1 MISLLKPSKSYRV
14 FSILNLIFLITLAAL
29 CILPIL
35 NVLAISL
42 SETSAVKANRV
53 FLWPVGFNA
62 ENYAYILENR
72 QFLDSMRISILRVIV
87 GTALS
92 MFINVITAYPLS
104 HSNREFKGRNLITW
118 LFIFP
123 MLFSGGLIPTALLYF
138 NINIYNTFWVLI
150 LPSAVQTM
158 NVILM
163 VNYFKGLPKSLQESA
178 KLDGA
183 SHWVILFRI
192 YLPLSAASLST
203 LSLFC
208 AVGHWNSWFD
218 GLVFIDD
225 AALRPLQ
232 SLLKSL
238 LNELSGASK
247 KMLTVSDVQ
256 RLAYIND
263 RSLVSAQI
271 FVGMLPIL
279 LVYPF
284 VQRYFI
290 TGITIGAVK
299 E

>member
-1 MISLLKPSKSYRV
+1 MHHSLKKSSGYRA
-14 FSILNLIFLITLAAL
+14 FSIANMLFLTVLAAL
-29 CILPIL
+29 CIVPIL
-35 NVLAISL
+35 NVLAVSL

-53 FLWPVGFNA
+53 FLWPVGLNV
-62 ENYAYILENR
+62 ENYIYILENK
-72 QFLDSMRISILRVIV
+72 QFSDSMRISILRVIA

-92 MFINVITAYPLS
+92 MFVNVITAYPLS
-104 HSNREFKGRNLITW
+104 HSNREFKGRNAITW

-138 NINIYNTFWVLI
+138 NIKIYNTFWVLI
-150 LPSAVQTM
+150 LPGAVQTM
-158 NVILM
+158 NIILM

-192 YLPLSAASLST
+192 YLPLSVASLAT

-225 AALRPLQ
+225 ANLRPLQ

-238 LNELSGASK
+238 LNELSTASR

-256 RLAYIND
+256 RLSFIND

-290 TGITIGAVK
+290 SGITIGAVK